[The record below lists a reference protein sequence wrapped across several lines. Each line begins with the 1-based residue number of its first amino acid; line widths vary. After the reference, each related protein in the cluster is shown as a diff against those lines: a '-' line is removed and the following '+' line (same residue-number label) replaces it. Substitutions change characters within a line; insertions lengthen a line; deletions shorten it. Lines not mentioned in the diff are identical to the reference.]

1 MKKSLL
7 VLLICLLISCGN
19 GVDQTVTIESLG
31 NQMAYNVTS
40 IDAKVGETINIVFV
54 NKATVDVMKHNV
66 VVISDKQFID
76 EIGIAALSE
85 PDYLPDH
92 KAIIA
97 ATELSGP
104 GETVSVTFTLP
115 NKPGQYPY
123 ICTYPGH
130 YSVMQGVI
138 NVTE

>member
-1 MKKSLL
+1 M
-7 VLLICLLISCGN
+7 LLILIGVFIGCGD
-19 GVDQTVTIESLG
+19 GIDQTITIESLG
-31 NQMAYNVTS
+31 NQMAYNLTS
-40 IDAKVGETINIVFV
+40 IDAKVGETIKIIFV
-54 NKATVDVMKHNV
+54 NKANVDVMKHNV
-66 VVISDKQFID
+66 VVISDKKFIN

-92 KAIIA
+92 EAIIA

-104 GETVSVTFTLP
+104 GETVYVTFTLP

-130 YSVMQGVI
+130 YSVMQGII
-138 NVTE
+138 NVIE